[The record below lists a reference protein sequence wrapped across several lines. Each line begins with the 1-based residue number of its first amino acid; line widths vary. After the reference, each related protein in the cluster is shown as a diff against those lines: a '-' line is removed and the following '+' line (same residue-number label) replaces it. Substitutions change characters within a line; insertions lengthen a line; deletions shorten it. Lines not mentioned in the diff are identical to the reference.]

1 MEKYFLILLILV
13 SFTSCRDSNI
23 CLEKYP
29 QNNEFNGNPFF
40 SIDSTLSNNVYLT
53 KNIHFSGNQ
62 RDISSF
68 SFYVRDNKFFA
79 KLVKPESNEF
89 ILFDLNSKLN
99 ETNTIEFKNDEMM
112 KSFDCILEKRIITK
126 EKLEVGVFRIKKWV
140 KLPDIFGGL
149 ELDIIAFVTQKYGVI
164 GSYATDIDK
173 MGNPLMISPKGDIL
187 KDYIDYSKIREA
199 ELL

>member
-1 MEKYFLILLILV
+1 M
-13 SFTSCRDSNI
+13 
-23 CLEKYP
+23 
-29 QNNEFNGNPFF
+29 
-40 SIDSTLSNNVYLT
+40 
-53 KNIHFSGNQ
+53 
-62 RDISSF
+62 DISKF

-99 ETNTIEFKNDEMM
+99 ETNKIEFKNDEMI
-112 KSFDCILEKRIITK
+112 KSFDCILEKKIITK
-126 EKLEVGVFRIKKWV
+126 ENLEVGVFRIKKWI
-140 KLPDIFGGL
+140 KLPDFFDGL

-164 GSYATDIDK
+164 GSYVLDIDK

-187 KDYIDYSKIREA
+187 KNYIDYSKISEA